1 VEIQDVVLSLAVL
14 ARLELDPKLDLI
26 FQLSD
31 VDEDGCLS
39 IDDIQQMIKR
49 IEKNF
54 TRETSLITSDSQSL

>member
-1 VEIQDVVLSLAVL
+1 ME
-14 ARLELDPKLDLI
+14 LEPKLALI

-54 TRETSLITSDSQSL
+54 TRETSLITSDSQAL

>member
-1 VEIQDVVLSLAVL
+1 MEIQDVVLSLAVL